1 MNRYD
6 PRTPRAL
13 AGLAA
18 AAITSATLAL
28 AVVLPATS
36 LPIATPEDIATR
48 VTSEQCIAPTD
59 SAITEM
65 SVLAERH
72 PHAMPLA
79 ESRAAVPGTQ
89 S

>member
-6 PRTPRAL
+6 PRTPRTF
-13 AGLAA
+13 AGFAA
-18 AAITSATLAL
+18 AAITVATLAL
-28 AVVLPATS
+28 TVVLPAAS
-36 LPIATPEDIATR
+36 RPAATADDIATR